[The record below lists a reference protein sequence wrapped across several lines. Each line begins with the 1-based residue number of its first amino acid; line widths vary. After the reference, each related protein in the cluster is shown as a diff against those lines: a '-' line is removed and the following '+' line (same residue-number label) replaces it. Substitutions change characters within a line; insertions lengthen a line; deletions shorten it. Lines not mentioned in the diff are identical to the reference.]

1 MSQKHYAI
9 KASVNQHSGVRG
21 LECLAHS
28 EGARRKSMAGGNP
41 FRNLNGLWRERDD
54 RPMRAGGGDNKK
66 LKEKWGKG
74 QRTVGWWQKAVE
86 WKAEGRDKLHRDSN
100 NEKMDGLG

>member
-28 EGARRKSMAGGNP
+28 EGLAGNQ
-41 FRNLNGLWRERDD
+41 W
-54 RPMRAGGGDNKK
+54 
-66 LKEKWGKG
+66 KG
-74 QRTVGWWQKAVE
+74 ETPSGT
-86 WKAEGRDKLHRDSN
+86 
-100 NEKMDGLG
+100 

>member
-41 FRNLNGLWRERDD
+41 EWPLARER
-54 RPMRAGGGDNKK
+54 R
-66 LKEKWGKG
+66 
-74 QRTVGWWQKAVE
+74 QT
-86 WKAEGRDKLHRDSN
+86 
-100 NEKMDGLG
+100 NELGVIRN

>member
-1 MSQKHYAI
+1 
-9 KASVNQHSGVRG
+9 
-21 LECLAHS
+21 
-28 EGARRKSMAGGNP
+28 
-41 FRNLNGLWRERDD
+41 
-54 RPMRAGGGDNKK
+54 MRAGGGGDNKK